1 MHSFQDKNGKK
12 WNIELNVGTAKRV
25 KSECEIDLVN
35 VITMSRDGKA
45 QASPLER
52 LAEDPILL
60 VDVLFSLC
68 KEQAKESGIDDFA
81 FAELFNAD
89 AVEQSSNAL
98 MEEII
103 NFSQP
108 AKRKA
113 LTRIYRTAK
122 DFAARM
128 DKQLEQ
134 VLESPEL
141 DAEIESALTKSFG
154 NTPESSEST
163 PDRSPSAN

>member
-35 VITMSRDGKA
+35 VITMSHDGKA
-45 QASPLER
+45 QASALER

-68 KEQAKESGIDDFA
+68 KEQAKESGVDDFA

-134 VLESPEL
+134 ILESPEL
-141 DAEIESALTKSFG
+141 DAEIESVLKKSFG
-154 NTPESSEST
+154 NTPES
-163 PDRSPSAN
+163 

>member
-1 MHSFQDKNGKK
+1 MFIQRHF
-12 WNIELNVGTAKRV
+12 
-25 KSECEIDLVN
+25 
-35 VITMSRDGKA
+35 
-45 QASPLER
+45 R
-52 LAEDPILL
+52 LW
-60 VDVLFSLC
+60 S
-68 KEQAKESGIDDFA
+68 IDDFA

-134 VLESPEL
+134 ILESPEL

-154 NTPESSEST
+154 NTPES
-163 PDRSPSAN
+163 

>member
-25 KSECEIDLVN
+25 KSECGIDLVN

-45 QASPLER
+45 QASALER

-68 KEQAKESGIDDFA
+68 KEQAKEFEIDDFA

-89 AVEQSSNAL
+89 AVEQASNAL

-134 VLESPEL
+134 ILESPEL

-154 NTPESSEST
+154 NTPES
-163 PDRSPSAN
+163 

>member
-45 QASPLER
+45 QASALER

-81 FAELFNAD
+81 FAAGADIAKLAINAAPKSRFVLILFCFN
-89 AVEQSSNAL
+89 
-98 MEEII
+98 
-103 NFSQP
+103 
-108 AKRKA
+108 
-113 LTRIYRTAK
+113 
-122 DFAARM
+122 
-128 DKQLEQ
+128 
-134 VLESPEL
+134 
-141 DAEIESALTKSFG
+141 
-154 NTPESSEST
+154 
-163 PDRSPSAN
+163 